1 MTQDTPAV
9 ADALPLTRPLSAAE
23 ARRLV
28 AHPERIH
35 ELIDAV
41 KAALASMQQT
51 LTERENEEVKS

>member
-1 MTQDTPAV
+1 MSAREAVPAY
-9 ADALPLTRPLSAAE
+9 PLTRPLTSAE

-28 AHPERIH
+28 GDPAAIR

-51 LTERENEEVKS
+51 LTERENEGVKS